1 MSTNQ
6 LQELT
11 GFAPPADYL
20 AGRVILITGA
30 SRGIGAALCKGTA
43 RLGAQVVM
51 LARTVKDMETVA
63 DDIVSA
69 GHLEPSLVPANLEA
83 ATIDDYTTIATAI
96 QQHFGRLDGLVLNA
110 GLLGELCPIAD
121 YDPVSWAKVF
131 QVNVH
136 SQFLLLQATLPLLEA
151 SPDASIIFTSS
162 GVGRKGRAYWGAYAV
177 SKFATEGLMQTL
189 ADELEGSNVRA
200 NSVNPGRTR
209 TKMRAE
215 AYPAEDAN
223 TLPLPDDIIQPF
235 LFLLGNAAREVNGL
249 ALEAQ

>member
-1 MSTNQ
+1 MT
-6 LQELT
+6 T
-11 GFAPPADYL
+11 
-20 AGRVILITGA
+20 R
-30 SRGIGAALCKGTA
+30 
-43 RLGAQVVM
+43 
-51 LARTVKDMETVA
+51 
-63 DDIVSA
+63 
-69 GHLEPSLVPANLEA
+69 
-83 ATIDDYTTIATAI
+83 TIATAI

-121 YDPVSWAKVF
+121 YDPVSWAEVF

-136 SQFLLLQATLPLLEA
+136 SQFLLLQATLPLLRA
-151 SPDASIIFTSS
+151 SPDASIIFTGS